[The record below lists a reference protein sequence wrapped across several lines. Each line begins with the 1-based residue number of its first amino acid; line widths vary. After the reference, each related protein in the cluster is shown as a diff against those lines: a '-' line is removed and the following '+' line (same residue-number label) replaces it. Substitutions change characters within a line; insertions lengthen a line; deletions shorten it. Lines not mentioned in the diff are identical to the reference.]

1 MGFHDENKM
10 IVDVYFHDCFDVSD
24 AGQTVVAYLKTF
36 MTHILMNRLFP
47 SLILESLK
55 TNPKRGTK
63 TREKYPEQSIASIYI
78 SYIIYASDASDT
90 FPGNRAR

>member
-1 MGFHDENKM
+1 MVFQDENKM
-10 IVDVYFHDCFDVSD
+10 TVDVYFHDCFDVSD